1 MDVHEAERAQGDLQ
15 PNLTAGTRQTSARAT
30 MLALALGSALLAAQ
44 GAVENIT
51 VYRITP
57 QNYTGVTNMGEL
69 LSCLPTAVPAW
80 RLAC

>member
-1 MDVHEAERAQGDLQ
+1 
-15 PNLTAGTRQTSARAT
+15 

-44 GAVENIT
+44 GTVPVENIT

-69 LSCLPTAVPAW
+69 LCPPSSNWRAW

>member
-1 MDVHEAERAQGDLQ
+1 
-15 PNLTAGTRQTSARAT
+15 

-44 GAVENIT
+44 GVENIT

-69 LSCLPTAVPAW
+69 LCPPSSNWRAW

>member
-1 MDVHEAERAQGDLQ
+1 
-15 PNLTAGTRQTSARAT
+15 

-57 QNYTGVTNMGEL
+57 QNYSGVTNMGEL
-69 LSCLPTAVPAW
+69 LSLPPCRRRSFGGW
-80 RLAC
+80 RVSCTLKSGRAHV